1 MAPTKRTMKWSR
13 NFSPRNDEL
22 GKHQVVRTDRATCRS
37 CCISPYS
44 CQFAQILSQN
54 PQVRYS
60 YKWRNAL
67 WETRITAQWK
77 MTTLRCRHFFSFRA
91 SHSPH
96 TSFRCR
102 GGVTEAC
109 AFRQLRGTGS
119 IPVHGSN
126 KTNDEVVA
134 KLLTWKWRARKTSSS
149 QDRQGNLSVLLHFAL
164 FMSIFARRG
173 GAI

>member
-1 MAPTKRTMKWSR
+1 MVLEAGGSR
-13 NFSPRNDEL
+13 PLVHPIILKGFPNNRFSVLFIVAKCTLGNQNYRAMENDDTS
-22 GKHQVVRTDRATCRS
+22 VS
-37 CCISPYS
+37 S
-44 CQFAQILSQN
+44 
-54 PQVRYS
+54 
-60 YKWRNAL
+60 
-67 WETRITAQWK
+67 
-77 MTTLRCRHFFSFRA
+77 FFSFRA

-149 QDRQGNLSVLLHFAL
+149 QDRQGNLSVLLHFTV

>member
-1 MAPTKRTMKWSR
+1 MVLEAGGSRPLVHPINLKGFRTIG
-13 NFSPRNDEL
+13 F
-22 GKHQVVRTDRATCRS
+22 
-37 CCISPYS
+37 
-44 CQFAQILSQN
+44 
-54 PQVRYS
+54 RYS
-60 YKWRNAL
+60 FNWRVAV
-67 WETRITAQWK
+67 WESRFTVQLK
-77 MTTLRCRHFFSFRA
+77 MTALRCRHFFYFRA
-91 SHSPH
+91 FHSPH

-102 GGVTEAC
+102 GGVMAAY
-109 AFRQLRGTGS
+109 AFRQLQGAGS

-149 QDRQGNLSVLLHFAL
+149 QDRQGNLSVLLHVAL